1 MVLPCIDLLICFISQ
16 IKNKNIPTWHL
27 YSVFISDFLKFYFCS
42 FSISYNTRD
51 AYMILRTGD
60 ASPEGANIALA
71 GLRIPEPRSPSTAQN
86 FLNFTF
92 VEIGGGG
99 GVAPFPTEC

>member
-16 IKNKNIPTWHL
+16 IKIKTSQLGIFIPCL
-27 YSVFISDFLKFYFCS
+27 FQFFFKFYFCS
-42 FSISYNTRD
+42 FTISYNTRD
-51 AYMILRTGD
+51 VYTILRTGD

-71 GLRIPEPRSPSTAQN
+71 GLGIPEPRSPSTAQN

-92 VEIGGGG
+92 VEIEGIGGGG
-99 GVAPFPTEC
+99 GALPR